1 MWEKWTSFFIFQEYL
16 KITPKFWWLCWRT
29 SGHTCVPCFCSLRV
43 LLPLLTLNFF
53 FLFAELKKFNRIT
66 FFYED
71 IYIYTYIF
79 PHKQL
84 PLENWPPFV
93 VVVYSWKRTPED
105 KIVTH
110 GKAFIYECMIF
121 QSCTY
126 QKIWQYVQVHISKE
140 CIYCFAYLR
149 FCCVN
154 EGYSTASFI
163 FL

>member
-1 MWEKWTSFFIFQEYL
+1 MWEKWTSIFIFREYL

-29 SGHTCVPCFCSLRV
+29 FGHTCVPCSTITFID
-43 LLPLLTLNFF
+43 LNFF
-53 FLFAELKKFNRIT
+53 FFCWIKKIQSNH
-66 FFYED
+66 FFLWGY
-71 IYIYTYIF
+71 IYIYIYSETTASR
-79 PHKQL
+79 KL
-84 PLENWPPFV
+84 TPFM

-110 GKAFIYECMIF
+110 EMAFIYECMIF
-121 QSCTY
+121 QSCMY

-140 CIYCFAYLR
+140 CIHCSAYLR

-154 EGYSTASFI
+154 EGCFTKSFI

>member
-1 MWEKWTSFFIFQEYL
+1 MTLLEDFRAHMCTMFLQPQSTITFVDLKFFFFICWIK
-16 KITPKFWWLCWRT
+16 KIQ
-29 SGHTCVPCFCSLRV
+29 SNH
-43 LLPLLTLNFF
+43 FF
-53 FLFAELKKFNRIT
+53 FYFLWG
-66 FFYED
+66 Y
-71 IYIYTYIF
+71 IYIYIYIYIF
-79 PHKQL
+79 RKQL

-140 CIYCFAYLR
+140 CIHCSAYLR

-154 EGYSTASFI
+154 EGCSTASFI